1 MIVYSKTTFMK
12 PSLLLP
18 NRFKKIGLVLLS
30 LGLLV
35 WILTQKELIFTDLDK
50 TNKVITLTISFFCF
64 LFGLYFFTFSKEPIE
79 DEYINSIRLKSFQIS
94 SLIQMVFFI
103 FSFILMFLFKNE
115 PNGDEGLSTFLLSSI
130 ILYWLV
136 YIVSFNY
143 NLISI
148 KRERLN

>member
-1 MIVYSKTTFMK
+1 MK

-35 WILTQKELIFTDLDK
+35 WILTQKELIFTELDK
-50 TNKVITLTISFFCF
+50 TNKVITLTMSFFCF

-143 NLISI
+143 NLISF

>member
-1 MIVYSKTTFMK
+1 MK

-35 WILTQKELIFTDLDK
+35 WILTQKELIFTELDK
-50 TNKVITLTISFFCF
+50 TNKVITLTMSFFCF

-103 FSFILMFLFKNE
+103 FSFILMFLFNNE

>member
-1 MIVYSKTTFMK
+1 MK

-18 NRFKKIGLVLLS
+18 NRFKKNGLVLLS

-35 WILTQKELIFTDLDK
+35 WILTQKELIFTELDK
-50 TNKVITLTISFFCF
+50 TNKVITLTMSFFCF

-136 YIVSFNY
+136 YIVSFIY

-148 KRERLN
+148 KRKRLN

>member
-1 MIVYSKTTFMK
+1 MK

-50 TNKVITLTISFFCF
+50 TNKVITLTMSFFCF

>member
-1 MIVYSKTTFMK
+1 MK

-35 WILTQKELIFTDLDK
+35 WILTQKELIFTELDK
-50 TNKVITLTISFFCF
+50 TNKVITLTMSFFCF

-115 PNGDEGLSTFLLSSI
+115 PNGDEGLSTFLLSSN

>member
-1 MIVYSKTTFMK
+1 MK

>member
-1 MIVYSKTTFMK
+1 MK

-35 WILTQKELIFTDLDK
+35 WILTQKELIFTELDK
-50 TNKVITLTISFFCF
+50 TNKVITLTMSFFCF

-115 PNGDEGLSTFLLSSI
+115 PNGDGGLSIFLLSSI

>member
-1 MIVYSKTTFMK
+1 MK

-35 WILTQKELIFTDLDK
+35 WILTQKELIFTELDK
-50 TNKVITLTISFFCF
+50 TNKVITLTMSFFCF

-143 NLISI
+143 NLICF

>member
-1 MIVYSKTTFMK
+1 MK

-35 WILTQKELIFTDLDK
+35 WILTQKELIFTELDK
-50 TNKVITLTISFFCF
+50 TNKVITLTMSFFCF

-136 YIVSFNY
+136 YVVSFNY

>member
-1 MIVYSKTTFMK
+1 MK

-35 WILTQKELIFTDLDK
+35 WILTQKELIFTELDK
-50 TNKVITLTISFFCF
+50 TNKVITLTMSFFCF

-79 DEYINSIRLKSFQIS
+79 DEYINQIRLKSFQIS

-148 KRERLN
+148 KRKRLN

>member
-1 MIVYSKTTFMK
+1 MK

-35 WILTQKELIFTDLDK
+35 WILTQKELIFTELDK
-50 TNKVITLTISFFCF
+50 TNKVITLTMSFFCF

-115 PNGDEGLSTFLLSSI
+115 PNGDGGLSTFLLSSI

-143 NLISI
+143 NLISF